1 MFGKKDSAKQQQQP
15 SQAQLES
22 ILDMDLTLDL
32 TLRMNATCSKICSST
47 AHNRSTVL
55 HDEGSSFDGGKA
67 ANQKLFLRFGLGCDC
82 QLIKTIFTLK

>member
-1 MFGKKDSAKQQQQP
+1 MFGKKDNAKQQQPNQE
-15 SQAQLES
+15 QLES

-47 AHNRSTVL
+47 AHDRSKIL
-55 HDEGSSFDGGKA
+55 HEEGSSFDGGKE

-82 QLIKTIFTLK
+82 Q